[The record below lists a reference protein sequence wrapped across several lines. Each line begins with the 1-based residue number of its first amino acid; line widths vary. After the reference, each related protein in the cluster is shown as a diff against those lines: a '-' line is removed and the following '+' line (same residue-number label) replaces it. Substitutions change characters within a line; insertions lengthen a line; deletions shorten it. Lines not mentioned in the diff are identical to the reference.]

1 MGLFEDK
8 IKDELMQTIFTNN
21 LKTFETINSKFKL
34 DESEKSQI
42 LDFVSK
48 FNEELNRVL
57 KNRKLS

>member
-34 DESEKSQI
+34 DESEKSKV
-42 LDFVSK
+42 LDLVSK

-57 KNRKLS
+57 KNKKLS